1 MPRLFDPPTL
11 RGTTFANRIW
21 LAPLCQYSAADGVP
35 NDWYLVHLGAR
46 ASGGFGLVIAE
57 ATAVVPEGRI
67 SSRDTGSW
75 NDEQVTA
82 WRRVTDFVHAR
93 GTLVGVQLA
102 HAGRKASTCSPF
114 AVGPDGRPGHGSVP
128 VADGGWTTV
137 GPSALAF
144 PGRAAPAA
152 LSAAQIAGL
161 PGAFAAAAR
170 RALAAGFDV
179 VELRA
184 AHGYLLHEFLSPLS
198 NTRTDEYGGSLENRA
213 RLLVEV
219 TDAVRAVWPGYQVP
233 AVRAALHDPHWAL
246 RAAHELGVENDRA
259 GWQPQYVHD
268 RLAEAVASPCTA
280 VREHEHIAPRP
291 GRRALTGTGE

>member
-1 MPRLFDPPTL
+1 MARLTCA
-11 RGTTFANRIW
+11 RESVG
-21 LAPLCQYSAADGVP
+21 AAAGEDGVP

-102 HAGRKASTCSPF
+102 HAGRKASTYPLF
-114 AVGPDGRPGHGSVP
+114 AVAPDGQAGHGSVP

-144 PGRAAPAA
+144 PGRAAPDA
-152 LSAAQIAGL
+152 LSTAQIADL

-184 AHGYLLHEFLSPLS
+184 AH
-198 NTRTDEYGGSLENRA
+198 
-213 RLLVEV
+213 
-219 TDAVRAVWPGYQVP
+219 
-233 AVRAALHDPHWAL
+233 
-246 RAAHELGVENDRA
+246 ELGVENDRA
-259 GWQPQYVHD
+259 GWQPQYVRGTWRWSSVGGRAD
-268 RLAEAVASPCTA
+268 YRPCAASATAAATTA
-280 VREHEHIAPRP
+280 VTS
-291 GRRALTGTGE
+291 GWNTLGTM

>member
-1 MPRLFDPPTL
+1 MPRLFDPLTL

-21 LAPLCQYSAADGVP
+21 LAPMCQYSATDGVP
-35 NDWYLVHLGAR
+35 NDWHLVHLGAR

-102 HAGRKASTCSPF
+102 HAGRKASTYPLF
-114 AVGPDGRPGHGSVP
+114 AVAPGGQAGHGSVP

-144 PGRAAPAA
+144 PGLAAPAA
-152 LSAAQIAGL
+152 LSAAQLADL
-161 PGAFAAAAR
+161 PGAFA
-170 RALAAGFDV
+170 
-179 VELRA
+179 
-184 AHGYLLHEFLSPLS
+184 
-198 NTRTDEYGGSLENRA
+198 
-213 RLLVEV
+213 
-219 TDAVRAVWPGYQVP
+219 
-233 AVRAALHDPHWAL
+233 
-246 RAAHELGVENDRA
+246 
-259 GWQPQYVHD
+259 
-268 RLAEAVASPCTA
+268 
-280 VREHEHIAPRP
+280 
-291 GRRALTGTGE
+291 

>member
-128 VADGGWTTV
+128 VSYTHLT
-137 GPSALAF
+137 
-144 PGRAAPAA
+144 
-152 LSAAQIAGL
+152 L
-161 PGAFAAAAR
+161 P
-170 RALAAGFDV
+170 
-179 VELRA
+179 
-184 AHGYLLHEFLSPLS
+184 
-198 NTRTDEYGGSLENRA
+198 TNR
-213 RLLVEV
+213 EV
-219 TDAVRAVWPGYQVP
+219 
-233 AVRAALHDPHWAL
+233 
-246 RAAHELGVENDRA
+246 
-259 GWQPQYVHD
+259 
-268 RLAEAVASPCTA
+268 
-280 VREHEHIAPRP
+280 
-291 GRRALTGTGE
+291 